1 MKPEARTIGL
11 VGTGFIA
18 RGFARLIARSHPD
31 LRIAAVLTRRDPA
44 SVEFPVREALT
55 QSIGQLLEKSE
66 LVVECSGDPI
76 HATEVID
83 QALAAGLPVVTMNSE
98 FHVTS
103 GSHFVGRGY
112 LTEAE
117 GDQPGCLA
125 ALRDE
130 ALAMGFT
137 PLAYVNLKGF
147 QNLTPGE
154 DDMKHWADRQD
165 FSVQQTTSFTD
176 GTKLQIEQA
185 FVANGC
191 GATLIE
197 RAMIGSAEPDL
208 KKVAAALGMAA
219 DRIGGSI
226 VDYAI
231 HSGHPPG
238 VLVVARHDD
247 AERIPLRTI
256 KMGEGPYYTLM
267 RNHHLCA
274 LEMAKTVK
282 RALAGAPILLDNGR
296 APAVGVAAVAKRDL
310 AAGTPIPIGI
320 GGFDVRGEAV
330 LTAEAPSHV
339 PIGLL
344 RGARLRRSVQA
355 GQTLAFADV
364 DLPDSLAV
372 RLCGGLHPATHPP
385 AGR

>member
-1 MKPEARTIGL
+1 MKPQQHVRTIGL

-31 LRIAAVLTRRDPA
+31 LRIAAVLTRRDPG
-44 SVEFPVREALT
+44 SVEFPMREALT
-55 QSIGQLLEKSE
+55 QSIEKLIDASE

-76 HATEVID
+76 HATDVID
-83 QALAAGLPVVTMNSE
+83 RALAAGLPVVTMNSE
-98 FHVTS
+98 FHVTT

-147 QNLTPGE
+147 QNLTPTE
-154 DDMKHWADRQD
+154 KDMAYWADRQD

-191 GATLIE
+191 GATLVK
-197 RAMIGSAEPDL
+197 RAMIGSADPTL
-208 KKVAAALGMAA
+208 KNVATMLGEEA
-219 DRIGGSI
+219 DRLGRSI

-231 HSGHPPG
+231 HGGHPPG
-238 VLVVARHDD
+238 VFVVARHDD
-247 AERIPLRTI
+247 SERVPLRTI
-256 KMGEGPYYTLM
+256 KMGDGPYYTLL

-274 LEMAKTVK
+274 LEMAKTVR
-282 RALAGAPILLDNGR
+282 RALQGAPILLDNS
-296 APAVGVAAVAKRDL
+296 AQPTIGVAAVAKRDL
-310 AAGTPIPIGI
+310 AAGTHIGVGI

-330 LTAEAPSHV
+330 TNADAPSCV

-344 RGARLRRSVQA
+344 RDARICRSLQA
-355 GQTLAFADV
+355 GQTLSFDDV
-364 DLPDSLAV
+364 ELPDSLAV
-372 RLCGGLHPATHPP
+372 RLTRGQ
-385 AGR
+385 

>member
-1 MKPEARTIGL
+1 MKPQQPVRTIGL

-18 RGFARLIARSHPD
+18 RGFARLIVRSHPD
-31 LRIAAVLTRRDPA
+31 LRIAAVLTRRDPG
-44 SVEFPVREALT
+44 SVEFPTREALT
-55 QSIGQLLEKSE
+55 QSIEKLIDASE
-66 LVVECSGDPI
+66 LIVECSGDPI
-76 HATEVID
+76 HATDVID
-83 QALAAGLPVVTMNSE
+83 RALAAGLPVVTMNSE
-98 FHVTS
+98 FHVTT

-147 QNLTPGE
+147 QNLTPTE
-154 DDMKHWADRQD
+154 KDMAYWADRQD

-191 GATLIE
+191 DATLVR
-197 RAMIGSAEPDL
+197 RAMIGSADPTL
-208 KKVAAALGMAA
+208 KNVATMLGQEA
-219 DRIGGSI
+219 DRLGRSI

-231 HSGHPPG
+231 HGGHPPG
-238 VLVVARHDD
+238 VFIVARHDD
-247 AERIPLRTI
+247 SERVPLRTI
-256 KMGEGPYYTLM
+256 KMGDGPYYTLL

-274 LEMAKTVK
+274 LEMAKTVR
-282 RALAGAPILLDNGR
+282 RALQGAPILLDNS
-296 APAVGVAAVAKRDL
+296 AQPKIGVAAVAKRDL
-310 AAGTPIPIGI
+310 AAGTHIGVGI

-330 LTAEAPSHV
+330 INADAPSHV

-344 RGARLRRSVQA
+344 RDARIRRSLQA
-355 GQTLAFADV
+355 GQTLSFDDV
-364 DLPDSLAV
+364 ELPDSLAV
-372 RLCGGLHPATHPP
+372 RLTRGQ
-385 AGR
+385 